1 MLKSN
6 VNIHSWAY
14 FITLMIIAASIPL
27 SKFVMSI
34 GEFLLV
40 AMWLW
45 SGFSFKISARFFK
58 LGGYLKGIYHLLEYL
73 IQLAYNNFIDKFAL
87 FFRNKPAV
95 VLSSIF
101 LLHILGLA
109 YTSDLDYA
117 MKDLRVKLPLLLF
130 PVILATME
138 SFRYKRFRILMFFY
152 IAAVLAGSMIS
163 FSIILKGQFTDIRDI
178 SPYVGSIR
186 FGLNVS
192 LAFFT
197 LVYFVIYDKGF
208 KFWQKLI
215 FSVIA
220 IWFVIFLI
228 LMESVTSLSIILFIV
243 LGYLIYQ
250 SLKTKYVTIK
260 IAIILV
266 VIALPASLFFY
277 IQSEVLRAITPPIID
292 KTTLDLSTSNGN
304 AYLHDT
310 VIRGV
315 EDGRYIGLYLC
326 EKELQETW
334 NERSEM
340 AYYSKTNGGHELK
353 ESLIRYMTSLDLKKD
368 AEGIA
373 ALSEWDVQMIEN
385 GVANVN
391 YVKNPGLRA
400 RMLKILMGYEVY
412 LKTGNPSGS
421 SVMQRIEYS
430 KGSINLIKENFCF
443 GVGTG
448 DIENSLIDQYKEMES
463 ELKTEYM
470 FHAHNQYFAIFITF
484 GVFGFLWFIFALIYP
499 PLKAG
504 RFSDYFFVTFFL
516 IILLSMFSD
525 DTLETQA
532 GATLFAFFYSFFLFG
547 KKKENV

>member
-1 MLKSN
+1 
-6 VNIHSWAY
+6 
-14 FITLMIIAASIPL
+14 
-27 SKFVMSI
+27 MSM

-58 LGGYLKGIYHLLEYL
+58 LGGYIKGIYHLLGYL
-73 IQLAYNNFIDKFAL
+73 VQLAYNNFIDKFAL

-95 VLSSIF
+95 VLTSIF
-101 LLHILGLA
+101 LLHILGLV
-109 YTSDLDYA
+109 YTSDMEYA
-117 MKDLRVKLPLLLF
+117 MKDIRIKLPLLMF
-130 PVILATME
+130 PIIISTME
-138 SFRYKRFRILMFFY
+138 SFRYKRFKILMLFY
-152 IAAVLAGSMIS
+152 VAAVLAGSLIS

-197 LVYFVIYDKGF
+197 LVYFVLYDKGF
-208 KFWQKLI
+208 KYWQKLL
-215 FSVIA
+215 FSLIG
-220 IWFVIFLI
+220 IWFVIFLV
-228 LMESVTSLSIILFIV
+228 LMESVTSLSIILTIV
-243 LGYLIYQ
+243 LGFLVYQ
-250 SLKTKYVTIK
+250 SLTTKYFALK

-266 VIALPASLFFY
+266 VIALPTALFFY
-277 IQSEVLRAITPPIID
+277 IRSEVIDAVTPPSID
-292 KTTLDLSTSNGN
+292 NATLDSETIQGN
-304 AYLHDT
+304 IYFHDT
-310 VIRGV
+310 IIRGV
-315 EDGRYIGLYLC
+315 EDGRYVGLYLC
-326 EKELQETW
+326 EKELQEAW

-353 ESLIRYMTSLDLKKD
+353 ESLIRYLTSKDLRKD
-368 AEGIA
+368 AAGIA
-373 ALSEWDVQMIEN
+373 ALSDWDIQMIKN
-385 GVANVN
+385 GVANYN

-400 RMLKILMGYEVY
+400 RMLKIIMGYEVY
-412 LKTGNPSGS
+412 LKTGDPSGS

-430 KGSINLIKENFCF
+430 KGSINLIKENFWF

-448 DIENSLIDQYKEMES
+448 DIENALIEQYKEMKS

-484 GVFGFLWFIFALIYP
+484 GVFGLLWFLFALVYP
-499 PLKAG
+499 PLATG
-504 RFSDYFFVTFFL
+504 RFSDYFFVTFFV
-516 IILLSMFSD
+516 IMLLSMLSD

-547 KKKENV
+547 KKKENA